1 MEERVEMGR
10 IRDEL
15 ERVTL
20 LEEISWRQK
29 SRALCIRE
37 GDRNTKFFHRIANSH
52 KRVNSID
59 RLMVDGVLSLDPAAI
74 ADCISQFYR
83 RLYSEDMAH
92 RPVLDDVDFSS
103 ISVEDASW
111 LDRPFE
117 EEEVFGVITDFNGDK
132 APGLDGFSMA
142 FFQSC
147 WSVLKTEIMAIFHN
161 FHTQGVFEKS
171 LNALFLA
178 LIPKKVDAEEVKD
191 FRPISLVGG
200 IYKIIS
206 KVLANRLR
214 RVAHGIISDS
224 QNAFVKGRQI
234 LDSVLIGSE
243 CIDSRLKSG
252 VLGMLC
258 KLDVEKAYDHVS
270 WDFLMYMLQRC
281 GFSEKWRKWIRDCIS
296 IVKFSILIN
305 GSPTDFFGS
314 SRGFRQGD
322 PLSPLLFDI
331 VMEALSRML
340 DVAASAGQFS
350 GFSVG
355 STVGPSVMVSHLL
368 FADDILIFCDV
379 ELTQIANLRVIL
391 ARFEE
396 VSGLRINLGKSE
408 LVPVGGVP
416 NLEALVGLVGC
427 GQSSLPL
434 KYLGLPLDV
443 KFKDLF
449 VWNPILERME
459 RRLAGWKR
467 MYLSKRGKVTLI
479 KSSLLSLP
487 TYFLSLLP
495 LPGKVAKR
503 MEKL

>member
-1 MEERVEMGR
+1 
-10 IRDEL
+10 
-15 ERVTL
+15 
-20 LEEISWRQK
+20 
-29 SRALCIRE
+29 
-37 GDRNTKFFHRIANSH
+37 
-52 KRVNSID
+52 
-59 RLMVDGVLSLDPAAI
+59 
-74 ADCISQFYR
+74 
-83 RLYSEDMAH
+83 MAH
-92 RPVLDDVDFSS
+92 RPILDDVDFSS
-103 ISVEDASW
+103 ISVEDANW

-117 EEEVFGVITDFNGDK
+117 EEEVFEVIHDCNGDK
-132 APGLDGFSMA
+132 APSPDGFSMA

-147 WSVLKTEIMAIFHN
+147 WGVLKTEIMAVFHN
-161 FHTQGVFEKS
+161 FHTQVVFEKS
-171 LNALFLA
+171 LNASFLA
-178 LIPKKVDAEEVKD
+178 LIPKKVDVVEVKD

-206 KVLANRLR
+206 KVLANRLH
-214 RVAHGIISDS
+214 RVAHGLISDS

-234 LDSVLIGSE
+234 LDSVLIASE
-243 CIDSRLKSG
+243 CINSRLKSRVSG
-252 VLGMLC
+252 VLC

-281 GFSEKWRKWIRDCIS
+281 GFLEKWRKWIRYCIL

-305 GSPTDFFGS
+305 GSPIDFFGS
-314 SRGFRQGD
+314 SRGLWQGD

-355 STVGPSVMVSHLL
+355 SMVGPSVMVSHLL
-368 FADDILIFCDV
+368 FADDTLIFCDV
-379 ELTQIANLRVIL
+379 EPSQIANLRAVL

-408 LVPVGGVP
+408 LVLVGGVP
-416 NLEALVGLVGC
+416 NLATLMGLLGC

-434 KYLGLPLDV
+434 KYLGLPLGA
-443 KFKDLF
+443 KFKNLF

-459 RRLAGWKR
+459 RRLIGWKR

-487 TYFLSLLP
+487 
-495 LPGKVAKR
+495 LPGKVAKH
-503 MEKL
+503 MEKLQRDFLWNGIDGEPKIHLVNWAKVCRPL